1 MKGDKIMKNELEKK
15 ENQIKT
21 HTEAIKNK
29 EGKAVGHKTTKKAE
43 GKNWKAESTHAKVKE
58 ENYEAE
64 SFSESYEYHSSDFD
78 EDNDI
83 LEDDEN
89 RE

>member
-1 MKGDKIMKNELEKK
+1 MKNELKLK
-15 ENQIKT
+15 ETKVKT

-43 GKNWKAESTHAKVKE
+43 GKNWTAEATHAKVKE

-64 SFSESYEYHSSDFD
+64 SFSESYEYHSPDFD

-83 LEDDEN
+83 LEE
-89 RE
+89 E